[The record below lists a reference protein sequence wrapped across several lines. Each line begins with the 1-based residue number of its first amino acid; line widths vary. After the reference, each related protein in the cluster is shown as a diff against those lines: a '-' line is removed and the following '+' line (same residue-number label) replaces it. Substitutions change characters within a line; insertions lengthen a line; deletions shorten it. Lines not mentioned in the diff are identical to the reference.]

1 MYRVSK
7 DNFLRCLLPYFE
19 SSKKVQLA
27 CFCIK
32 PVDWSHFNIFVQI
45 FLLQKSLVNVLYHV
59 MARDPQAADLLTVPC
74 KLQHSHPNKG
84 LFIIGEVTF
93 NVEAQKSWS
102 LLMVLSLFQGLRP
115 DKRQVVAPNQPKGGC
130 VLTPMLEEKEKLQE
144 RVCLM
149 LEIQFPVPH
158 H

>member
-1 MYRVSK
+1 M
-7 DNFLRCLLPYFE
+7 
-19 SSKKVQLA
+19 
-27 CFCIK
+27 
-32 PVDWSHFNIFVQI
+32 
-45 FLLQKSLVNVLYHV
+45 NVLYHV

-84 LFIIGEVTF
+84 LFIVGEVTF

-102 LLMVLSLFQGLRP
+102 LLMVLSLFQGLHP
-115 DKRQVVAPNQPKGGC
+115 DKRLVAAPNQPKGGR

-149 LEIQFPVPH
+149 LEIQFPVPRH
-158 H
+158 